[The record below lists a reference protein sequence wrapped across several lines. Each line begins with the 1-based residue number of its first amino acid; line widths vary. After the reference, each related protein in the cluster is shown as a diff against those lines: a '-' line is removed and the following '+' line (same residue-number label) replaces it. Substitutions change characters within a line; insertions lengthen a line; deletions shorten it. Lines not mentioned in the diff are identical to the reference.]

1 MNTSSRFAILAA
13 LALLLAACAAPPP
26 PTPTPDELAIS
37 LSTNRV
43 TALQGKTSEIV
54 TVTLERPAGF
64 TASVSLTVLDKPG
77 GVAEIV
83 SDPGTGNQGSLQLAV
98 SSTVPPGSYDLTVEA
113 RGGNQVATA
122 PLELVVVEEGEPGE
136 PGSATLRGTLRTA
149 NFLDAFEVPD
159 GLGAQGFVPQSSPEA
174 RPAYVPGQL
183 IVQLRPQLAVM
194 SNEAPS
200 YSEVAVALVQEFG
213 LSVLR
218 QGSFDTPALVALPD
232 GQDVETVAV
241 RLAQDPRVAY
251 AEPNRYI
258 YVQSLPNDPLLD
270 QLWHLPASGVPVA
283 WHERD
288 SATSVTVA
296 VVDTGIDI
304 DHEDFQ
310 GVFVGGY
317 DFCASQN
324 CGSRNNNPRP
334 DSASDVHGTHVAGIV
349 AAVGNNGRGVAGVLA
364 GGARV
369 VPIKA
374 FHQGVTTVF
383 ALSEAVRWAAGLS
396 VPDMKDNNPYPANI
410 INLSLGTTADSD
422 AFRNAIQA
430 AQQAGALIIA
440 SAGNSGA
447 DAALYPA
454 RYSGV
459 VGVGSVNSDF
469 QRSCF
474 SNFGDG
480 LDIMAPGGDGHPSL
494 RECRNTPSETILS
507 TYPFDNNYGMMAGTS
522 QAAPIV
528 TGIAALLW
536 AQQSNPSA
544 SSVRSALLAS
554 AYFDPSY
561 MSSSHYGA
569 GVARADDALGLLG
582 PAGGRNVTASVIAE
596 SPGDSGIATATL
608 DLLLGESNPFTIGNL
623 DPGNYTV
630 EADAS
635 RGGASLSGTTN
646 VALSENQTREVT
658 LELQP

>member
-43 TALQGKTSEIV
+43 TALQGKTSDPV

-258 YVQSLPNDPLLD
+258 YVQSLPNDPLFD

-324 CGSRNNNPRP
+324 CGSRDNNPRP

-374 FHQGVTTVF
+374 FHQGVTTEF

-396 VPDMKDNNPYPANI
+396 VSGVPGNPNPADI
-410 INLSLGTTADSD
+410 INLSLGTPSDST
-422 AFRNAIQA
+422 AFRNAIQD
-430 AQQAGALIIA
+430 AQGAGALIIA

-469 QRSCF
+469 RRSCF
-474 SNFGDG
+474 SNFGEG
-480 LDIMAPGGDGHPSL
+480 LDIMAPGGDGFLNIDACDGAP
-494 RECRNTPSETILS
+494 REAILS
-507 TYPFDNNYGMMAGTS
+507 TYPFDNNYGTMVGSS
-522 QAAPIV
+522 QATPIV

-544 SSVRSALLAS
+544 SSVRSALLS
-554 AYFDPSY
+554 NAYFDGSY
-561 MSSSHYGA
+561 MSSNQYGA
-569 GVARADDALGLLG
+569 GVVRADDALGLLG
-582 PAGGRNVTASVIAE
+582 PAGGRNITASVIAE